1 MPCSAHTH
9 EEMSC
14 SIEIVH
20 SIECILHLVP
30 PVCAIMCVCV
40 CVSAPRAGYQ
50 RQTNSTMHT
59 AHLSVVW
66 LLVYI
71 KLAIDMTSAPLCVCH
86 VQCLCIF
93 RVSLYSPPPPRLCR
107 HLSSKNQTLLLMIL
121 PDRSRHYIANIQ
133 AAAAVA
139 P

>member
-1 MPCSAHTH
+1 MPCCTAACSAHTH

-93 RVSLYSPPPPRLCR
+93 RVSLYSPPPP
-107 HLSSKNQTLLLMIL
+107 LS
-121 PDRSRHYIANIQ
+121 
-133 AAAAVA
+133 AVISH
-139 P
+139 PKTKRCC